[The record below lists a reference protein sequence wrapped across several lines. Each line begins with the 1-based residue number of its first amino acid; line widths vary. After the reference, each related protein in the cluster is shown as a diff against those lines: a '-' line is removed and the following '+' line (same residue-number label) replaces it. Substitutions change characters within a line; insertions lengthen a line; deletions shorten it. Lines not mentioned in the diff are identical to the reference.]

1 MKNVQ
6 FFDEARIEA
15 DVAELKSDDRPLFV
29 FELTEA
35 LESIASGL
43 ATGPK
48 VRSSPVRIW
57 ILPRLPYS
65 LILR

>member
-1 MKNVQ
+1 MIKNVQ

-15 DVAELKSDDRPLFV
+15 DVAELKEDDHPLFV

-43 ATGPK
+43 VTG
-48 VRSSPVRIW
+48 
-57 ILPRLPYS
+57 
-65 LILR
+65 